1 MQGLENNN
9 IDLKNLPSTPLYPLK
24 KPILT
29 PEQLEQK
36 KKDLIADLN
45 QKSKELTDLGLLDKL
60 GGFVGY
66 QTDNAKER
74 EKQLTDLKTQ
84 ALDNKIEFKD
94 LPNALKDDYYNKAE
108 TSILNP
114 LKTKNEIAKKDY
126 QKDLQRKAIL
136 QKKSQELTES
146 DKELIVNDSGF
157 FNNALDAITG
167 KSEVEKLKEFKEKEK
182 AKDITKEIQKAYSA
196 FSNIDKNK
204 DFFSL
209 FSSPD
214 KEAQEKAKQD
224 FETIA
229 KNLYHFDSVIYNE
242 KNEPFVT
249 KGDKVYKIN
258 DGFIDNFTQSLV
270 NNKFSIAGS
279 VAGGITGAKYG
290 KNVGAL
296 GLVGGAIA
304 GAALGSTIGAASD
317 AIVTN
322 LALDRENKAD
332 EIIRHALS
340 EGALSLATD
349 TIMLGAGKAIKPLVK
364 APLKLAEM
372 SMPFQFTKN
381 FFTGNTKRASEIIE
395 NTLSKEQ
402 QQALKEFSAQF
413 GGETKINQ
421 ESGKDFLRDKIKSVF
436 KGDENKLKAYDKVKE
451 ILTLDNHKE
460 QQQAFIRAIRSDET
474 GNTLAFLVEAAN
486 LSPKANANLKSIL
499 NQTTENLTK
508 SLKQFDLKDYE
519 IKSVF
524 DNLEQGTK
532 ESYDKALNE
541 IIGKLYDNSYKV
553 NLRESVQD
561 ATNFEKFLND
571 LKAQGEIDPQ
581 AKSFLR
587 QIEENVYNPNGVTY
601 EQLKNSRQ
609 LINAYL
615 RNVKDPS
622 TLGYIQKASANF
634 LKNDIDSA
642 IESLLKQNKSAYEKI
657 SELQKS
663 AISDYRDMKQAL
675 ELVDKA
681 KIRDKNTQESDA
693 ISSLMKIIQGQGQKD
708 LTNYQALTKGLNQ
721 SDKERLELSMLNRL
735 MEQSLKQDES
745 LKVFDSAQFFNKLN
759 EFKEDVFTTPKAKE
773 YIDIA
778 SGFHKLFKN
787 DAKIAESLKPAITKN
802 LSQGLAT
809 SLSGA
814 LKYQWTKFTLG
825 TLYRNAPDRILGV
838 KLPKA
843 LNEATAGAA
852 LKYHLKRALER
863 SHSISDFSKN
873 LELSAQNAKF
883 SNNTLK
889 IIEELNNGVK
899 QASEEIKAKATK
911 YEKALQELQKID
923 ESKLTKEQQQVL
935 KVFKGELDPT
945 EIKGIDLNDLY
956 ILDQGT
962 RHATTKKIL
971 VKHYGE
977 ENTGGL
983 TNDELINMSE
993 VIKNG
998 SVLLESFERLKN
1010 GFRYGYE
1017 WENNGVKLRLVVDD
1031 LNDGNK
1037 IFDFYRNFKDFRDAR
1052 PQPSTSKDNGT
1063 QPITLDE
1070 NNPTQKPLKDQEDLL
1085 KNTELN
1091 NETTQEV
1098 KNLSPL
1104 EQANAEKLAKLESE
1118 AKQSEQEFLKAKEQ
1132 ELKRK
1137 EALKKKLEHERGNAG
1152 NIESQTKIEVGED
1165 IPTEIQAQIPKS
1177 RVRLNEREIY
1187 DLDYAIVKAKDL
1199 KPSFT
1204 TGGTQKRTDMNEE
1217 QIKSIAEN
1225 FDPKKI
1231 FGSGGFEDL
1240 PIILHDGQVIAGN
1253 HRIQGMLNFTPKS
1266 RYIYNKAIKEY
1277 YHIDL
1282 KPDELLVRVPHQRL
1296 DNTEINNL
1304 AASSNQGRFNSESDH
1319 AIAVLSHYEA
1329 KLKELDQKLDADS
1342 IYSLKNIVAKNL
1354 NFDKATHPNV
1364 GDSNLALLMFNM
1376 PRTKTQGIE
1385 LLNRWQKEFSN
1396 DIKSYEKVKKMFV
1409 DNAGSFHNLIHDM
1422 NFPKVSLNAYLS
1434 DIMDRSFANLKNYQ
1448 STSESLK
1455 DLSEKFYKTSSLEMF
1470 EKSDQSVSDISE
1482 ILGGAIARFARF
1494 DDPSKA
1500 LFEALRSDNIK
1511 KGLKDFKIADEAKDM
1526 FNPDSKEF
1534 KDIDIYD
1541 FTHYLLMV
1549 NREPNENNPVL
1560 NRLIQAV
1567 KDMQKESEKGIKKPK
1582 LETPSEWGPNYSE
1595 FKNDGLGA
1603 INKLLETK
1611 KGFVAGAFYKEGLGD
1626 IDLVW
1631 GNKDYG
1637 LEHILEKRKKQYKRL
1652 GLTPEQAKERTNELI
1667 KEIPNIIQKG
1677 LKKED
1682 KPGYAVIILNNSK
1695 VVLSKFKGDNEL
1707 KNHYMITSFEVDDNV
1722 LRELETIA
1730 TLSNDYRDG
1739 INYSISNLIEPNP
1752 TTNAIK
1758 TQELSP
1764 LELANAEKLAKLET
1778 EKETKAEAVKKLNFD
1793 EIKKLIDE
1801 SPRTGSSM
1809 PILGM
1814 QNLNAEAVEYIQKNH
1829 KRIAVEKI
1837 EPSFAKDL
1845 KLKYPDDARAV
1856 IDYQAINHILKEHKN
1871 LAYEDIANYRGL
1883 FKQANETLK
1892 LKDNQNRPVV
1902 ASFNQINEFFVVVE
1916 QVSNAKNELMLKTMY
1931 KARGN
1936 YKDSLIYKKTLAKSQ
1951 NSN

>member
-1 MQGLENNN
+1 MQNTE

-24 KPILT
+24 NPILT

-36 KKDLIADLN
+36 RKDLIVDLN
-45 QKSKELTDLGLLDKL
+45 QKSKELTELGLLDKL
-60 GGFVGY
+60 GSFVGY

-84 ALDNKIEFKD
+84 ALDNKLEFKD
-94 LPNALKDDYYNKAE
+94 LPNAIKDDYYNKAE
-108 TSILNP
+108 TSLFNP
-114 LKTKNEIAKKDY
+114 LKTKNEIAKEDY

-136 QKKSQELTES
+136 NKTSKELTQS
-146 DKELIVNDSGF
+146 DKELISDDSGF
-157 FNNALDAITG
+157 FNNALDTITG
-167 KSEVEKLKEFKEKEK
+167 KSEAERLKEYKEKEK

-209 FSSPD
+209 FSSED

-242 KNEPFVT
+242 KNEPFVV

-258 DGFIDNFTQSLV
+258 DGFIDNFTQSLL
-270 NNKFSIAGS
+270 NNKFSLAGS

-290 KNVGAL
+290 KSAGAL

-304 GAALGSTIGAASD
+304 GAALGASAGAASD

-349 TIMLGAGKAIKPLVK
+349 TIMLGAGKVLKPLAK

-381 FFTGNTKRASEIIE
+381 FFTGNAKRASEIIE
-395 NTLSKEQ
+395 TTLSKEQ
-402 QQALKEFSAQF
+402 QEALKEFSAQF
-413 GGETKINQ
+413 GGETKINAAN
-421 ESGKDFLRDKIKSVF
+421 DFLRDKIKSVF
-436 KGDENKLKAYDKVKE
+436 KGDETKLKAYDKVKE

-541 IIGKLYDNSYKV
+541 IIGKLYDDSYKV
-553 NLRESVQD
+553 NLRENIQD
-561 ATNFEKFLND
+561 ATNFQKFLND

-634 LKNDIDSA
+634 LKNDIDNA

-663 AISDYRDMKQAL
+663 AISDYREMKQAL

-681 KIRDKNTQESDA
+681 KIRDNNTHESDA
-693 ISSLMKIIQGQGQKD
+693 VSSLMDIIKAQGQKD
-708 LTNYQALTKGLNQ
+708 LSNYQALTKGLNQ
-721 SDKERLELSMLNRL
+721 SDKQRLELSMLNRL

-745 LKVFDSAQFFNKLN
+745 LKVFDSTHFFNKLN
-759 EFKEDVFTTPKAKE
+759 EFKDEVFTTPKAKE

-787 DAKIAESLKPAITKN
+787 DAKIAESLKPATTKN

-809 SLSGA
+809 TLSGA

-852 LKYHLKRALER
+852 LKYHIKRALER
-863 SHSISDFSKN
+863 SHTISDFSKQ
-873 LELSAQNAKF
+873 LELSAKNSQF
-883 SNNTLK
+883 TNNTLK

-899 QASEEIKAKATK
+899 QASEELKEATKPSNLVKSLREQDTRPFEVIEDKEAFFKDLNKNLEANATLLPKGMSVEEFKKSLESVENKDRFLEHLKTRDNSDERLAALNLVEPIIREPHIEIFIKDNAIDKKEYIKAFKDENKARLYMLITQDNDTILRTFITDTPERYVRNHVRNADIIHSFIQPNRTAK
-911 YEKALQELQKID
+911 SDNALSD
-923 ESKLTKEQQQVL
+923 V
-935 KVFKGELDPT
+935 V
-945 EIKGIDLNDLY
+945 
-956 ILDQGT
+956 
-962 RHATTKKIL
+962 
-971 VKHYGE
+971 VYGE
-977 ENTGGL
+977 NT
-983 TNDELINMSE
+983 
-993 VIKNG
+993 
-998 SVLLESFERLKN
+998 
-1010 GFRYGYE
+1010 
-1017 WENNGVKLRLVVDD
+1017 
-1031 LNDGNK
+1031 
-1037 IFDFYRNFKDFRDAR
+1037 
-1052 PQPSTSKDNGT
+1052 
-1063 QPITLDE
+1063 
-1070 NNPTQKPLKDQEDLL
+1070 TQKPLTSQGELL
-1085 KNTELN
+1085 K
-1091 NETTQEV
+1091 TQENPL
-1098 KNLSPL
+1098 KTQDLSPL

-1118 AKQSEQEFLKAKEQ
+1118 RLESEKEFTRLKEQ
-1132 ELKRK
+1132 ERQRK

-1152 NIESQTKIEVGED
+1152 NIESATKIEVGED
-1165 IPTEIQAQIPKS
+1165 IPTISQAQIPKS

-1204 TGGTQKRTDMNEE
+1204 TGGTQKRTDMNKE
-1217 QIKSIAEN
+1217 QIKSIAQN

-1266 RYIYNKAIKEY
+1266 RFAYERAIKEY

-1282 KPDELLVRVPHQRL
+1282 KPDELLVRVPHNRL
-1296 DNTEINNL
+1296 NNTEINNL
-1304 AASSNQGRFNSESDH
+1304 AAFSNQGRFNSESDH
-1319 AIAVLSHYEA
+1319 AIAVLSHYEP
-1329 KLKELDQKLDADS
+1329 KLKELETKLNADS
-1342 IYSLKNIVAKNL
+1342 IYSLKNMVAKNL

-1364 GDSNLALLMFNM
+1364 TDSNLALLMFNM

-1385 LLNRWQKEFSN
+1385 LLNRWQKEFTN

-1422 NFPKVSLNAYLS
+1422 SFPNVSLNAYLS
-1434 DIMDRSFANLKNYQ
+1434 DIMDRSFANLK
-1448 STSESLK
+1448 
-1455 DLSEKFYKTSSLEMF
+1455 
-1470 EKSDQSVSDISE
+1470 
-1482 ILGGAIARFARF
+1482 
-1494 DDPSKA
+1494 
-1500 LFEALRSDNIK
+1500 
-1511 KGLKDFKIADEAKDM
+1511 
-1526 FNPDSKEF
+1526 
-1534 KDIDIYD
+1534 
-1541 FTHYLLMV
+1541 
-1549 NREPNENNPVL
+1549 
-1560 NRLIQAV
+1560 
-1567 KDMQKESEKGIKKPK
+1567 
-1582 LETPSEWGPNYSE
+1582 
-1595 FKNDGLGA
+1595 
-1603 INKLLETK
+1603 
-1611 KGFVAGAFYKEGLGD
+1611 
-1626 IDLVW
+1626 
-1631 GNKDYG
+1631 
-1637 LEHILEKRKKQYKRL
+1637 
-1652 GLTPEQAKERTNELI
+1652 
-1667 KEIPNIIQKG
+1667 
-1677 LKKED
+1677 
-1682 KPGYAVIILNNSK
+1682 
-1695 VVLSKFKGDNEL
+1695 
-1707 KNHYMITSFEVDDNV
+1707 
-1722 LRELETIA
+1722 
-1730 TLSNDYRDG
+1730 
-1739 INYSISNLIEPNP
+1739 
-1752 TTNAIK
+1752 
-1758 TQELSP
+1758 
-1764 LELANAEKLAKLET
+1764 
-1778 EKETKAEAVKKLNFD
+1778 
-1793 EIKKLIDE
+1793 
-1801 SPRTGSSM
+1801 
-1809 PILGM
+1809 
-1814 QNLNAEAVEYIQKNH
+1814 
-1829 KRIAVEKI
+1829 
-1837 EPSFAKDL
+1837 
-1845 KLKYPDDARAV
+1845 
-1856 IDYQAINHILKEHKN
+1856 
-1871 LAYEDIANYRGL
+1871 
-1883 FKQANETLK
+1883 
-1892 LKDNQNRPVV
+1892 
-1902 ASFNQINEFFVVVE
+1902 
-1916 QVSNAKNELMLKTMY
+1916 
-1931 KARGN
+1931 
-1936 YKDSLIYKKTLAKSQ
+1936 
-1951 NSN
+1951 